1 MQDSEGMML
10 RFYVAEGARHDGVL
24 TWEWLLQTARRLG
37 LPGGTAVRAVGG
49 FGRRHVVHES
59 RFVELA
65 GHETV
70 IVEFV
75 LDANGAQRLRAEV
88 AANGLSPVAVQ
99 WSVNV
104 CIFEPNV
111 DGAA

>member
-10 RFYVAEGARHDGVL
+10 RFYVAEGARHDGML
-24 TWEWLLQTARRLG
+24 AWEWLLQAARRLG

-65 GHETV
+65 GNETV

-75 LDANGAQRLRAEV
+75 LDANAAQRLRAEV
-88 AANGLSPVAVQ
+88 AANGLSSVAAQ
-99 WSVNV
+99 WPVNV